1 MFNIYTTGIAEW
13 YNLNLLAKKWNET
26 IRDIIIDKIPFK
38 YKIKIIHSDILLELK
53 PNNITKEKIL
63 DDIYTKVCLEDIN
76 SSERIIESNFIST
89 EHNYREIELSKD
101 YIILD
106 FAHIFSYN
114 NKNKIKDNNIY
125 NLNVLYLGYLSI
137 FQIDEKFSFQYML
150 KSNFL
155 NIEEDNI
162 ITYIDKMIEL
172 NYIFEPSNPNYKIK
186 EIFIKIRIKLMN
198 EWRKKYGKVSDD
210 FDNRYNSHLNSQL
223 VYYIIDYIMN
233 NYLEDELINILYNKY
248 LLFL

>member
-1 MFNIYTTGIAEW
+1 MFSIYTTGIAEW

-26 IRDIIIDKIPFK
+26 IRDIIIDKIPIK
-38 YKIKIIHSDILLELK
+38 YKIKIIHSDILLKLE
-53 PNNITKEKIL
+53 PNNITKEEISN
-63 DDIYTKVCLEDIN
+63 DIYNKVCLEDIN
-76 SSERIIESNFIST
+76 SSERIIESNFISI

-114 NKNKIKDNNIY
+114 KKNIY
-125 NLNVLYLGYLSI
+125 NLNVVYLGYISI
-137 FQIDEKFSFQYML
+137 YQLDEKFSYQYML

-155 NIEEDNI
+155 KIEEDKI

-172 NYIFEPSNPNYKIK
+172 NYIFEPSYPNYKIK

-198 EWRKKYGKVSDD
+198 EWRKKYGKVSED
-210 FDNRYNSHLNSQL
+210 FDNRYNSCLNSQL

-233 NYLEDELINILYNKY
+233 NYLEDELINIIYDKY
-248 LLFL
+248 LLLL